1 MVAAVY
7 YGPGDVRIEHVDLPV
22 RKPGEALLKVVRSG
36 MCGTDATEWR
46 TGPLTFPVNRVHPV
60 TAHSGPMIIGH
71 EFIGEIVETDPGT
84 GFVAGDLVASGA
96 GVWCG
101 ECARCREGRTN
112 LCERYYTLGL
122 NIAGGMA
129 EYVSC
134 PLGNLVRIPA
144 GMPLDVAGLA
154 QPLAVGLHAA
164 RRARVSSGDRVV
176 LIGAGAIGTF
186 ILAGLLSLVD
196 ADITVVDFPGR
207 RLDRALR
214 VGATRVIP
222 AGDDAPAAIASAI
235 GSGGADVVIEAS
247 GASGQLAK
255 ALSLV
260 RAGGRVLQVGLPS
273 DDQVL
278 NVHSFVMREVSI
290 ETTLAHVCDE
300 DLGPALKILGETNLG
315 AEMLDSVNPLS
326 SLPAMLNQ
334 LSLGAIEGKVLFDP
348 SRSHI

>member
-7 YGPGDVRIEHVDLPV
+7 YGPGDVRIEDVPFPK
-22 RKPGEALLKVVRSG
+22 RRPGEALLEVVRSG

-60 TAHSGPMIIGH
+60 TGHSGPMIPGH
-71 EFIGEIVETDPGT
+71 EFIGKVVEIDAGS
-84 GFVAGDLVASGA
+84 GFAVGDLVASGA

-101 ECARCREGRTN
+101 TCQRCREGRTN
-112 LCERYYTLGL
+112 LCDLYYTLGL

-134 PLGNLVRIPA
+134 PVRNLVRIPA
-144 GMPLDVAGLA
+144 DMPVDVAGLA

-164 RRARVSSGDRVV
+164 RRAQVATGDRVV

-186 ILAGLLSLVD
+186 ILAGLLSLVN
-196 ADITVVDFPGR
+196 ADITVLDYPGR

-222 AGDDAPAAIASAI
+222 AGDQAPAAIAKAI
-235 GSGGADVVIEAS
+235 GGGGADVVIEAS
-247 GASGQLAK
+247 GAPGQLAE
-255 ALSLV
+255 ALALV
-260 RAGGRVLQVGLPS
+260 RVGGRVLQVGLPS
-273 DDQVL
+273 LEQPV

-300 DLGPALKILGETNLG
+300 DLGPALTILAETNLG
-315 AEMLDSVNPLS
+315 AYLLDSVNPLS
-326 SLPAMLNQ
+326 SLPGLLDE
-334 LSLGAIEGKVLFDP
+334 LSSGRIEGKVLFDP
-348 SRSHI
+348 SLSRG